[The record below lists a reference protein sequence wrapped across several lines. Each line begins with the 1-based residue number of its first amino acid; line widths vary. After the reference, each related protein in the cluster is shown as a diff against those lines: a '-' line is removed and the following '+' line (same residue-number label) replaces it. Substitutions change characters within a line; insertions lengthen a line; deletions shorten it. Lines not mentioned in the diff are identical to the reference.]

1 MIKYTVWFWVSLF
14 AILPNGHAQENQQK
28 ASGMI
33 SGKILDAALEKPI
46 EFANVILFNAKDS
59 AMVTGATSDARG
71 NFQIAAIQSGNY
83 YIDIQLI
90 GYKKKRLAN
99 LEIDSAKPGIDL
111 GKIFLQQTTVNLE
124 RVEVQGEAMAMT
136 YQLDKKVI
144 NVGQQQTAISGT
156 AVDVLENVPAVN
168 VDIEGN
174 VSLRGSSNFT
184 VLVDGRPSVL
194 EPSEALQQ
202 IPAGAIEN
210 IEIITNPSAKHEA
223 AGGTGIINIVLKK
236 EQREG
241 KSGIANFNVGIG
253 DKYGSDFL
261 YDHKDSGYQ
270 ASFGVDYNRRLFTG
284 NDREENQT
292 SRAGLT
298 SFIQSTGESRRQD
311 ISLGLRSEIKFDLS
325 RRDLLSFGARY
336 GKRDS
341 DRGAAL
347 NYAARTEPATETE
360 SYLSAS
366 DRDRKRNFF
375 TLTSSY
381 QHRFAPKGHELSA
394 EVFFSKRDGDEATTY
409 NLLTNSAAIISGQ
422 RTTEAGPSD
431 ELRLKL
437 DYSLAL
443 GEKGKFEA
451 GYQSE
456 MEDSEDRTG
465 LYEYEMAQSD
475 YVLLPQF
482 SNVTRYDENVHAL
495 YAIIA
500 GEWKRLGVQAGW
512 RGELTDRAIL
522 SQGAAQRFTI
532 EQWDYFPTLHLSR
545 QFTVGHQAMAS
556 YTRRIERPDG
566 GELEPFLTWTDAYN
580 VSVGNPALKAEY
592 IDSYE
597 LGYQA
602 NFGKSLWSVET
613 YYRKAHNKIE
623 DVRSV
628 YADNVTLH
636 SAANIGADYAL
647 GSELLLNYDVSK
659 KWNASLTGNLYQ
671 YRIEGALFGEAF
683 SRESFNWNARLS
695 NTIKLGET
703 IQLQL
708 DGHYNSPSV
717 STQGRREGFFT
728 ANAAMKYEFIEKL
741 LSATLQI
748 RDVFGSA
755 KNERISQGADFYNY
769 NYSTREAP
777 VVMLNLKYNFNNYK
791 PERSSNREAGDDDDD
806 N

>member
-1 MIKYTVWFWVSLF
+1 MNKWILILF
-14 AILPNGHAQENQQK
+14 LTIVPNGFTQEVQQS
-28 ASGMI
+28 ARGVI
-33 SGKILDAALEKPI
+33 TGKILDAALEKPI

-59 AMVTGATSDARG
+59 TMVTGATSEARG
-71 NFQIAAIQSGNY
+71 NFQIDKIQYGNY
-83 YIDIQLI
+83 YIDIQFI
-90 GYKKKRLAN
+90 GYKKKRVRN
-99 LEIDSAKPGIDL
+99 LEIGAAKPAIDL
-111 GKIFLQQTTVNLE
+111 GKILLQQTTVNLE
-124 RVEVQGEAMAMT
+124 GVEVRGEVMAMT

-144 NVGQQQTAISGT
+144 NVSQQQTAISGT
-156 AVDVLENVPAVN
+156 AVDVLENVPSVN

-236 EQREG
+236 ERREG

-261 YDHKDSGYQ
+261 YDHKDGGYQ

-284 NDREENQT
+284 DDHEENRT
-292 SRAGLT
+292 SRAGFT
-298 SFIQSTGESRRQD
+298 SRIESTGKSRRQD

-325 RRDLLSFGARY
+325 RRDLLSFGGRY

-347 NYAARTEPATETE
+347 NYAARTEPATESE
-360 SYLSAS
+360 FYLSAS
-366 DRDRKRNFF
+366 NRDRQRNFF

-394 EVFFSKRDGDEATTY
+394 EIFFSKRDGDEAMTY
-409 NLLTNSAAIISGQ
+409 NLLTNGAAIISGQ

-465 LYEYEMAQSD
+465 LYEYGTARND
-475 YVLLPQF
+475 YMLLPQF

-495 YAIIA
+495 YAIFA
-500 GEWKRLGVQAGW
+500 GEWKRLGLQAGW
-512 RGELTDRAIL
+512 RAELTDRAII
-522 SQGAAQRFTI
+522 SRGAAQRFTI
-532 EQWDYFPTLHLSR
+532 DQWDYFPTLHLSR
-545 QFTVGHQAMAS
+545 QFTTGHQAMAS

-580 VSVGNPALKAEY
+580 VSIGNPALKAEY
-592 IDSYE
+592 SDSYE

-613 YYRKAHNKIE
+613 FYRKASNKIE

-636 SAANIGADYAL
+636 SAANIGADHVL

-659 KWNASLTGNLYQ
+659 KWNAGLTGNLYQ
-671 YRIEGALFGEAF
+671 YRIEGALFGETF

-695 NTIKLGET
+695 NTVKLGET

-728 ANAAMKYEFIEKL
+728 ANASLKYEFIAKL

-748 RDVFGSA
+748 RDVFRSA
-755 KNERISQGADFYNY
+755 KNERISQGTDFYNY

-777 VVMLNLKYNFNNYK
+777 VLMLNLKYNFNNYK
-791 PERSSNREAGDDDDD
+791 SERGSNRDTNDEEEE

>member
-1 MIKYTVWFWVSLF
+1 MRKHFDWMFVSLL
-14 AILPNGHAQENQQK
+14 AMMQNGFAQENRQT
-28 ASGMI
+28 ASGVI
-33 SGKILDAALEKPI
+33 AGKILDAALEKPL
-46 EFANVILFNAKDS
+46 EFANVILFNTQDS
-59 AMVTGATSDARG
+59 LMVTGTASGARG
-71 NFQIAAIQSGNY
+71 NFQIDKIPHGNY
-83 YIDIQLI
+83 YLDIQFI
-90 GYKKKRLAN
+90 GYKKKRVGH
-99 LEIDSAKPGIDL
+99 LEISPAKPVIDL
-111 GKIFLQQTTVNLE
+111 GKILLQQTTVNLE

-144 NVGQQQTAISGT
+144 NVSQQQTAISGT
-156 AVDVLENVPAVN
+156 AIDVLENVPSVN

-236 EQREG
+236 ERREG
-241 KSGIANFNVGIG
+241 RSGIANFNLGIG

-261 YDHKDSGYQ
+261 YDHKDGSYQ
-270 ASFGVDYNRRLFTG
+270 ASFGVDYHRRLFTG
-284 NDREENQT
+284 NDREENRT

-298 SFIQSTGESRRQD
+298 SLIQSTGESRRQD
-311 ISLGLRSEIKFDLS
+311 ISLGLRSEIKIDLS
-325 RRDLLSFGARY
+325 RRDLLSFSGRY

-341 DRGAAL
+341 ERGATL
-347 NYAARTEPATETE
+347 NYAARTEPVTESE

-366 DRDRKRNFF
+366 NRDRKRNFF

-394 EVFFSKRDGDEATTY
+394 EIFFSKRNGDEATTY
-409 NLLTNSAAIISGQ
+409 NLLTDGAAIFSGQ

-456 MEDSEDRTG
+456 MEDSEDHTG
-465 LYEYEMAQSD
+465 LYEYELARND
-475 YVLLPQF
+475 YMLLPQF

-495 YAIIA
+495 YAIFA
-500 GEWKRLGVQAGW
+500 GEWRRLGVQAGL
-512 RGELTDRAIL
+512 RGELTNRAIIA
-522 SQGAAQRFTI
+522 QGAAQQFTI
-532 EQWDYFPTLHLSR
+532 DQWDYFPTLHLSR
-545 QFTVGHQAMAS
+545 QFAVGHQAMAS
-556 YTRRIERPDG
+556 YTRRIERPGG

-580 VSVGNPALKAEY
+580 VSIGNPALKAEY

-602 NFGKSLWSVET
+602 NFGKSLWSIET

-647 GSELLLNYDVSK
+647 GSELVLSYDVSK
-659 KWNASLTGNLYQ
+659 NWNAGLTGNLYQ

-741 LSATLQI
+741 LSATLQA
-748 RDVFGSA
+748 RDVFSSA

-791 PERSSNREAGDDDDD
+791 PERSSNREAGDEDED